1 MNHFWKE
8 VWDWVYSI
16 IVALALAMLIHIF
29 IFVPTR
35 VAGESMVP
43 TLHNGQYL
51 LVSKISHVLRELPD
65 YGQIVII
72 DSRTQRPRD
81 WGDDFAEPA
90 YNYMSLVDSS
100 YAANYIWVKR
110 VIGHPGDRLGFRD
123 GHVYRNGR
131 ALNAPYL
138 NEPMTFN
145 VDGEFIVPE
154 GTVFVMG
161 DNRNH
166 SSDSRYIG
174 PVPIGH
180 VLGNVVYEF

>member
-8 VWDWVYSI
+8 VWDWIYSI

-72 DSRTQRPRD
+72 DST
-81 WGDDFAEPA
+81 
-90 YNYMSLVDSS
+90 
-100 YAANYIWVKR
+100 
-110 VIGHPGDRLGFRD
+110 
-123 GHVYRNGR
+123 RNGR
-131 ALNAPYL
+131 AIGVMISRSLRTTTCRLWIPRTRRITFGSNASSL
-138 NEPMTFN
+138 IR
-145 VDGEFIVPE
+145 VIVSVSAT
-154 GTVFVMG
+154 GMFTATAA
-161 DNRNH
+161 R
-166 SSDSRYIG
+166 
-174 PVPIGH
+174 
-180 VLGNVVYEF
+180 